1 MNFRFAKITIFQL
14 RSTCEKVTGKSE
26 GSSNRFLQITK
37 VEIKGTNLPVSS
49 FFVLVDYGYEG
60 PRFLVVA
67 HHDRDK
73 LFLEEDD
80 KSCDSKHTNRLRGNV
95 ANLLYFAC
103 PIAAESLSTHLDW
116 SWNEL

>member
-1 MNFRFAKITIFQL
+1 MFIKSPKVLNFRFANITIFQL
-14 RSTCEKVTGKSE
+14 RSTWEKVTGKSE

-37 VEIKGTNLPVSS
+37 VEIKGTNLPVYS

-80 KSCDSKHTNRLRGNV
+80 KSCDS
-95 ANLLYFAC
+95 
-103 PIAAESLSTHLDW
+103 
-116 SWNEL
+116 